1 MPSQRELLS
10 EETLVPW
17 ILRYLGAP
25 FVKVELT
32 EDMIKDAIEEARR
45 WFTAKKGFRRI
56 LFWDVVN
63 GVSEYVLPLDVE
75 IVLDVAFA
83 AGGNSTAEN
92 IASSGFGPGYG
103 TVDIF
108 SGLVVTGSG
117 IQITAYSIT
126 GGSAGGI
133 GPLSS
138 MTMALQNLEMFAR
151 VFSAELDWRQDGRV
165 LRLFPVRGY
174 PTGKIFL
181 EYKSN
186 MLTIEQLG
194 ERDHELVK
202 RYALMACKKRLG
214 RVRSKYPGGF
224 PTAQGNADLDGA
236 TLLDE
241 ARGEEQQLEVEI
253 FESGYPMGFM
263 LG

>member
-25 FVKVELT
+25 WVKVELT
-32 EDMIKDAIEEARR
+32 EDAIKDAIEEARR
-45 WFTAKKGFRRI
+45 WFTAKKGFRR
-56 LFWDVVN
+56 LMFWDVVS
-63 GVSEYVLPLDVE
+63 GVSEYVLPPDVE
-75 IVLDVAFA
+75 VVLDVAFA
-83 AGGNSTAEN
+83 SGGGATAEQ
-92 IASSGFGPGYG
+92 IASAGFGPGYG

-108 SGLVVTGSG
+108 GGLVVSGTGLE
-117 IQITAYSIT
+117 ITAYSIT
-126 GGSAGGI
+126 GGSTGGI

-138 MTMALQNLEMFAR
+138 MTMALQNLEMFSR
-151 VFSAELDWRQDGRV
+151 VFSSELDWRQDGRV

-174 PTGKIFL
+174 PTGKLFL

-186 MLTIEQLG
+186 MLTIEQLS
-194 ERDHELVK
+194 ERDHDLVK
-202 RYALMACKKRLG
+202 RYALMACKKRVG

-241 ARGEEQQLEVEI
+241 ARMEEEKLEIEI
-253 FESGYPMGFM
+253 FESGFPMAFM